1 MEKTAA
7 FEVGFING
15 IEKVA
20 KEEMSGKKK
29 ALIAGGSLAAAGG
42 GSYAGLRA
50 LGGGSARSGVD
61 VIKASVE
68 KHGLRGLLPGNIS
81 LTRALGGFVKRKP

>member
-1 MEKTAA
+1 MEKSAA
-7 FEVGFING
+7 FEAGFIDG

-20 KEEMSGKKK
+20 KEGMSDKKK

-50 LGGGSARSGVD
+50 LGGGSAKSGVD
-61 VIKASVE
+61 VIKASVG
-68 KHGLRGLLPGNIS
+68 KHGVRGLLPGNIS
-81 LTRALGGFVKRKP
+81 LTRAMGGLAKFNP